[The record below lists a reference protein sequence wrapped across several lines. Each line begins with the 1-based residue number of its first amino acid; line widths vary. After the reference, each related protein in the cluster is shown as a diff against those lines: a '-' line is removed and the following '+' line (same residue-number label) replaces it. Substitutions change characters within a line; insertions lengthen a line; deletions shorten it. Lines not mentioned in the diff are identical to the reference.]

1 MKPVFEEE
9 SQENNR
15 FSVAKMAKEE
25 SKDNAEQKIEKEEEK
40 NVLRV
45 KVINPEELEINKP
58 IEYIIIPDEE
68 KLKEKKEEL
77 EKKEIFEK
85 VNNNEIT
92 LNPSTQKEIK
102 IVTKKIIKKT
112 NLIHSK
118 FNDNKTLISTEN
130 KLDIK
135 GIEKPKEPEPVQKE
149 VYDWKNNEI
158 AQEKMFNINGI
169 GKKFENIQLPKE
181 EDKNDNNRFCIE
193 NDLEV
198 PVIYKIDNSQRE
210 NKNIINKKSQ
220 FAINGIVKKPEE
232 NIINAKSKFTING
245 IQKEPVPVNEE
256 GIQYERNVDDLS
268 EKMTDTFDLIPKEIK
283 ITTKKIIKKTNIIKK
298 YNNNIVSLEFQI
310 QIEGNEMPEEKI
322 AKEEEK
328 QPKEEPI
335 ENKDWN
341 KILKKDC
348 QTYDFVIKS
357 ISKNIYK
364 KFDELKLNQEKEK
377 LKKEKEKLKEKEEE
391 KIKEKEAIKEEEEK
405 KEEKEIIK
413 EQEEIKEQEK
423 KEESQIIKELDKKEE
438 KEMPKEVENIDNKE
452 MEFSKEKQKEEKAEE
467 LPKEKI
473 IYIEKEKD
481 WNKLLTKENQPNIS
495 IERILQSISNPQ
507 ENIIEKKINF
517 NIFGIEENK
526 KEIVLPEP
534 KEEPVQTEPI
544 KYQSDWKDILK
555 EDIQEKEFIIKGK
568 EIEIK
573 KPNEMQKDIIISIKP
588 TNSLPLAKNKVL
600 EDWRDTNL
608 QEQSETLNI
617 ENQKKR
623 EIKITTK
630 KILKKTNNIYK
641 KFGNNLEITKN
652 DLGITGKTK
661 EKNTNYMTENMQ
673 INIDKTYQPKIMKE
687 LEVEKN
693 KEMFINANDYGKK
706 QIQIRTKITVAKT
719 NYVYKRFTNNKIIDE
734 AKISIENATPQSTII
749 SSFGNENLEKVKIN
763 ENKFTIEKTKDPKK
777 EQELKETIQKETE
790 VQLEIK
796 FQKEKEEMQKDF
808 ENQNNEL
815 KNKLEKEKEEMKN
828 KLEKENAEIKTKLEK
843 ENENLRN
850 KFEKDN
856 EDLKIKLEKENEEIK
871 NKLEKE
877 NEDLKIKFEK
887 ENEEL
892 KSKLIKEKEE
902 LKIKLQIEKENE
914 IKELKEKQNNFENV
928 LPIATD
934 EFSVDNDYDEEE
946 EKKRKLEDI
955 IEEYYISHM
964 ELCFEKKPKQPIQI
978 SEQGIQKDEE
988 KPEMDEKTTDTFDLE
1003 NREIKITH
1011 KRILKKTNVLYHQ
1024 FKNNSICSD
1033 TKININKPSN
1043 MLKERNKVI
1052 NKVESLSIDKKE
1064 PEKEKE
1070 NKIILPKTNNLNL
1083 LEIKK
1088 NEDINISKN
1097 QNIGQNNNIIYKVD
1111 NIQLFNDK
1119 LPKPE
1124 ETITEKSFGD
1134 NNQLTIVK
1142 CHKPN
1147 KKLTDKKNN
1156 TYQGKSASFNN
1167 IITVNISPN
1176 SSEKGDEEDKK
1187 LYKKRKAPNNKKK
1200 KMVTLVIKLDNKCDL
1215 KNCFNKWNTLTPN
1228 LLIKKEKKE
1237 ERPNIK
1243 QIIKEKDKDKNK
1255 NTLSTLENNNERITD
1270 TTTNIEKS
1278 LEDSNINP
1286 QKAINNNYIKT
1297 NTFTNNF
1304 ETNNLDK
1311 NINIIKPPLSISE
1324 ETEDLNNSNKKKK
1337 LQLKN
1342 ILLNTQNKQNNDG
1355 NKNEEKE
1362 VIINKENDMNLNSIN
1377 SNNDEIIYK
1386 DKKDIDENKRKSVN
1400 SNNCISLNND
1410 TSSSIEIIEKSS
1422 SSKNDQEKFENQN
1435 KEEEPKKKE
1444 ILINKKICIVS
1455 KNAQKGAIINAEA
1468 KKRFL
1473 YKRFM
1478 IKFWKIWKNNTFKML
1493 KSLDPKSAKKPFT
1506 FKPKK
1511 IHKRILGSKE
1521 TFKSIKNKLMSQ
1533 NQNLIIRYFFLKW
1546 NKDIVHESNEFKG
1559 IRIIEN
1565 ILRRHIVRY
1574 LLMHG
1579 KMMKLKRLLI
1589 KYAISRKK

>member
-1 MKPVFEEE
+1 
-9 SQENNR
+9 
-15 FSVAKMAKEE
+15 
-25 SKDNAEQKIEKEEEK
+25 
-40 NVLRV
+40 
-45 KVINPEELEINKP
+45 
-58 IEYIIIPDEE
+58 
-68 KLKEKKEEL
+68 
-77 EKKEIFEK
+77 
-85 VNNNEIT
+85 
-92 LNPSTQKEIK
+92 
-102 IVTKKIIKKT
+102 
-112 NLIHSK
+112 
-118 FNDNKTLISTEN
+118 
-130 KLDIK
+130 
-135 GIEKPKEPEPVQKE
+135 
-149 VYDWKNNEI
+149 
-158 AQEKMFNINGI
+158 
-169 GKKFENIQLPKE
+169 
-181 EDKNDNNRFCIE
+181 
-193 NDLEV
+193 
-198 PVIYKIDNSQRE
+198 
-210 NKNIINKKSQ
+210 
-220 FAINGIVKKPEE
+220 
-232 NIINAKSKFTING
+232 
-245 IQKEPVPVNEE
+245 
-256 GIQYERNVDDLS
+256 
-268 EKMTDTFDLIPKEIK
+268 
-283 ITTKKIIKKTNIIKK
+283 
-298 YNNNIVSLEFQI
+298 
-310 QIEGNEMPEEKI
+310 
-322 AKEEEK
+322 
-328 QPKEEPI
+328 
-335 ENKDWN
+335 
-341 KILKKDC
+341 
-348 QTYDFVIKS
+348 
-357 ISKNIYK
+357 
-364 KFDELKLNQEKEK
+364 
-377 LKKEKEKLKEKEEE
+377 
-391 KIKEKEAIKEEEEK
+391 
-405 KEEKEIIK
+405 
-413 EQEEIKEQEK
+413 
-423 KEESQIIKELDKKEE
+423 
-438 KEMPKEVENIDNKE
+438 
-452 MEFSKEKQKEEKAEE
+452 
-467 LPKEKI
+467 
-473 IYIEKEKD
+473 
-481 WNKLLTKENQPNIS
+481 
-495 IERILQSISNPQ
+495 
-507 ENIIEKKINF
+507 
-517 NIFGIEENK
+517 
-526 KEIVLPEP
+526 
-534 KEEPVQTEPI
+534 
-544 KYQSDWKDILK
+544 
-555 EDIQEKEFIIKGK
+555 
-568 EIEIK
+568 
-573 KPNEMQKDIIISIKP
+573 MQKDIIISIKP

-828 KLEKENAEIKTKLEK
+828 KLEKENAEIKIKLEK

-1142 CHKPN
+1142 CHKST

-1304 ETNNLDK
+1304 ETKNLDK

-1511 IHKRILGSKE
+1511 IHKRILRSKE